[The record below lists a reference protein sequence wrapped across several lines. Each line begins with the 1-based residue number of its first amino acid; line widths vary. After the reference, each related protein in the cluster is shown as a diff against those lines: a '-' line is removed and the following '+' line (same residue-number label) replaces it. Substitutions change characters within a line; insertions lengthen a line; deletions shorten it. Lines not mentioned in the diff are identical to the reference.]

1 MGYFDEKKEIEYADY
16 IDEVIG
22 ALHRGDAICNN
33 CNAIMTLNKNF
44 EYVCPECHKKKHQT
58 TYINMEESG
67 RQYGKP

>member
-44 EYVCPECHKKKHQT
+44 EYVCPKCHKKHQT